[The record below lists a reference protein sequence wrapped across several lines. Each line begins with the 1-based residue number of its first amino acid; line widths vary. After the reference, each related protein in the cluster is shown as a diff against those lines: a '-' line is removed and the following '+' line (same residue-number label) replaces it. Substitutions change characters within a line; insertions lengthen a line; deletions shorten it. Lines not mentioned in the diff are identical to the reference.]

1 MPAQRTLDTLKAAFD
16 LNQRRK
22 FDVMDDNGNLVVS
35 LYFKAITRSDRARAT
50 QRAGSDDPLVVS
62 THMLCQLAELEDGT
76 KAFHP
81 SDFGNLQTELPENV
95 LNEIEMFLFGVN
107 PNVTVEL
114 NFFACTSTFLNAVI
128 ACVALTLS
136 STLETATTKQ

>member
-1 MPAQRTLDTLKAAFD
+1 MPAQRTLDKLKSAFD

-22 FDVMDDNGNLVVS
+22 FDVLDNEGNLVVS
-35 LYFKAITRSDRARAT
+35 LYFKAITRADRARAT
-50 QRAGSDDPLVVS
+50 HRAVSEDPLVVS

-81 SDFGNLQTELPENV
+81 TDFGNLQTDLPENV

-107 PNVTVEL
+107 PNVTVE
-114 NFFACTSTFLNAVI
+114 AAKE
-128 ACVALTLS
+128 A
-136 STLETATTKQ
+136 